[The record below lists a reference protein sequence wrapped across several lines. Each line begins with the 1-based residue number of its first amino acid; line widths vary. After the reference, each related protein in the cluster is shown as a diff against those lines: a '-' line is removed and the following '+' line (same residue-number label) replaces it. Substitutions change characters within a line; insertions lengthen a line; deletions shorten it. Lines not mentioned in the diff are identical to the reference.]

1 MDEKTL
7 ESLKAKNIGWYKNII
22 SILNS
27 YSLTSDFHTIKT
39 KPFNDWKDQLK
50 KATEKQHLE
59 QLKPDCT
66 KTIDNITTTKTKT
79 RTIYENITQNYERRP
94 RPELL
99 KATKS
104 KTKTII
110 LARYGMLECGQNFS
124 GTQNKQC
131 DNCKCIDDE
140 SHRLNYCTK

>member
-1 MDEKTL
+1 M
-7 ESLKAKNIGWYKNII
+7 
-22 SILNS
+22 
-27 YSLTSDFHTIKT
+27 
-39 KPFNDWKDQLK
+39 K
-50 KATEKQHLE
+50 KATEKKHHE
-59 QLKPDCT
+59 QLKQDCT

-110 LARYGMLECGQNFS
+110 LARYGMLECGQKPRTSVELKTNNVI
-124 GTQNKQC
+124 TVNA
-131 DNCKCIDDE
+131 
-140 SHRLNYCTK
+140 